1 MLSLSRTRLF
11 LGLALS
17 AAVLYPAGPSLGQ
30 GGAKKPANTKNVSF
44 KTFDGVELSGVFY
57 PESGKRKDAVVILLH
72 DFDLK
77 KGGDSQKDNWADL
90 AADLQRNGYAVLSF
104 DFRGFGESTRVNK
117 DTFWKASINGLQN
130 IRRTAKASEEIS
142 HKQFTPSY
150 IPYLVNDI
158 AAAKAYLDR
167 QSDQKQCNTSSVIL
181 IGAGE
186 GATLGAMWMANE
198 CRRRKDKNPP
208 GTALVPTLG
217 EPESNDLAAG
227 VWLSISPTLGSPNRS
242 VRGQLG
248 NWIAETGRDHKIPMA
263 FLHGAND
270 SKGSVLATS
279 LAKVIK
285 PNPKGKELPFTLS
298 YSIPKTD
305 LTGQLLLGPTLD
317 TRSWIVE
324 KYLAQVMEAR
334 GSKEWVERKVEPSAY
349 WYTQPK
355 SQRPL
360 RINKK
365 PGDPVP
371 SVDVSML
378 MGRL

>member
-1 MLSLSRTRLF
+1 MLSLSRTRLL
-11 LGLALS
+11 LGLVLS
-17 AAVLYPAGPSLGQ
+17 AAVLCPAGPSLGQ
-30 GGAKKPANTKNVSF
+30 GAKKPANTKNVTF
-44 KTFDGVELSGVFY
+44 KTYDGVELSGIFY

-90 AADLQRNGYAVLSF
+90 AADLQRAGYAVLSF
-104 DFRGFGESTRVNK
+104 DFRGFGESTKVNK
-117 DTFWKASINGLQN
+117 DTFWKTPTNTP
-130 IRRTAKASEEIS
+130 IRRGKGGEEIS
-142 HKQFTPSY
+142 HKQFNASY

-242 VRGQLG
+242 VRTAL
-248 NWIAETGRDHKIPMA
+248 NSWISEAGRDHKVPMA
-263 FLHGAND
+263 FVHGAND
-270 SKGSVLATS
+270 TKGSVLAS
-279 LAKVIK
+279 GLVKVIK

-298 YSIPKTD
+298 YSVPKTD

-365 PGDPVP
+365 SGDAVP
-371 SVDVSML
+371 SVDVSMF
-378 MGRL
+378 MR